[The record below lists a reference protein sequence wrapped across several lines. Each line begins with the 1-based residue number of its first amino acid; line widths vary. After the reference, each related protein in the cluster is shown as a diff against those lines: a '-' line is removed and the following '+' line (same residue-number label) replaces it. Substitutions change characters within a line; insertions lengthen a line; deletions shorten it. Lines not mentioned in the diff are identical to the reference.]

1 MYTKIIVFIGE
12 SLLACGLITLDKNP
26 GLRTIGI
33 GEVLRRIASRVVAS
47 HIREDIMSEVVS
59 LQVCAGQEVGFE
71 SLVLAMHEIYEDQLS
86 EAVLLVDAL
95 NALNSIN
102 RNAFL
107 HNITIICPPLAR
119 YVRNCYYTNT
129 RLFIIGGGEIQSME
143 GTTQGDPTAI
153 ALCAIAIISLV
164 LVLVAQAN
172 QVDNITKIAAY
183 ADVLTAV
190 AAIIYLRN

>member
-26 GLRTIGI
+26 GLRTIRI

-47 HIREDIMSEVVS
+47 HIREDIMSEVDS

-95 NALNSIN
+95 NAFNSIN

-107 HNITIICPPLAR
+107 HITIICPPLAR
-119 YVRNCYYTNT
+119 YVRNCYHTNI

-153 ALCAIAIISLV
+153 ALYAIAIITLV

-172 QVDNITKIAAY
+172 QVDNITKIAVY

-190 AAIIYLRN
+190 ATIIYLRN

>member
-1 MYTKIIVFIGE
+1 M
-12 SLLACGLITLDKNP
+12 LACGLITLDKNP
-26 GLRTIGI
+26 GLRTIRI
-33 GEVLRRIASRVVAS
+33 GEVLRRIASRLVA
-47 HIREDIMSEVVS
+47 HIREDIMSEVDS

-71 SLVLAMHEIYEDQLS
+71 SLVLAMHEIYEDQLP

-95 NALNSIN
+95 NAFNSIN

-119 YVRNCYYTNT
+119 YVRNCYHTNI

-153 ALCAIAIISLV
+153 ALYAIAIISLV

-190 AAIIYLRN
+190 ATIIYLRN

>member
-26 GLRTIGI
+26 GLRTIRI
-33 GEVLRRIASRVVAS
+33 GEVLRRIASRLVA
-47 HIREDIMSEVVS
+47 HIREDIMSEVDS

-95 NALNSIN
+95 NAFNSIN

-119 YVRNCYYTNT
+119 YVRNCYHTNI

-153 ALCAIAIISLV
+153 ALYAIAIISLV

-190 AAIIYLRN
+190 ATIIYLRN